1 MADESTIRD
10 TAETIKGIVQA
21 VPIYQDVVQPAAK
34 EVGTALQ
41 TVAKTLHILLAPVSG
56 LVWGYEKIKDFVS
69 ETVAAKLQGVP
80 EDELRQPE
88 PHVAGPV
95 LEALRYTGY
104 QEDLR
109 ALYANLLA
117 TSIDSATSL
126 NAHPAFVEII
136 KQLSPDEALI
146 IKSLSRLHAW
156 PKIDIRSEDKDSASG
171 RWLIRN
177 FSLLAEEAKCKA
189 LELGATYMVNLERLG
204 IVELRE
210 NYTLQGENGADPYMP
225 LISSPQLENIK
236 KQIETDPTKKMKI
249 DKGMVS
255 LTELGRK
262 FCFACVNEGTHI
274 RS

>member
-21 VPIYQDVVQPAAK
+21 VPIYQDVMQPAAK

-109 ALYANLLA
+109 AMYANLLA

-136 KQLSPDEALI
+136 KQMSPDEALI
-146 IKSLSRLHAW
+146 VKSLSGLHVR
-156 PKIDIRSEDKDSASG
+156 PKIDIRSEEKDSQTG

-177 FSLLAEEAKCKA
+177 FSLL
-189 LELGATYMVNLERLG
+189 
-204 IVELRE
+204 
-210 NYTLQGENGADPYMP
+210 
-225 LISSPQLENIK
+225 PQLAGCNGN
-236 KQIETDPTKKMKI
+236 PP
-249 DKGMVS
+249 
-255 LTELGRK
+255 
-262 FCFACVNEGTHI
+262 VN
-274 RS
+274 

>member
-80 EDELRQPE
+80 ENELRQPE

-109 ALYANLLA
+109 AMYANLLA
-117 TSIDSATSL
+117 TSIDSATSV

-136 KQLSPDEALI
+136 KQMSPDEALI
-146 IKSLSRLHAW
+146 VKSLSSHYSR
-156 PKIDIRSEDKDSASG
+156 PKIDIRQEELNSATG
-171 RWLIRN
+171 NWVIRN
-177 FSLLAEEAKCKA
+177 FSLLPLEAGCKS
-189 LELGATYMVNLERLG
+189 LELGVTYMVNLERLG

-210 NYTLQGENGADPYMP
+210 NYILNGGNGIDLYLP
-225 LISSPQLENIK
+225 LISSPQLEGIK
-236 KQIETDPTKKMKI
+236 QHIESDPTQKMRI
-249 DKGMVS
+249 DKGMVV

>member
-1 MADESTIRD
+1 MRAQFEILQKQLKVLFRLFPF
-10 TAETIKGIVQA
+10 IK
-21 VPIYQDVVQPAAK
+21 
-34 EVGTALQ
+34 TLFNLLQ
-41 TVAKTLHILLAPVSG
+41 KRLEPHCRRLQKTLHILLAPVSG

-146 IKSLSRLHAW
+146 IKSLSRLYAW
-156 PKIDIRSEDKDSASG
+156 PKIDIRSEDKDSSNG

-177 FSLLAEEAKCKA
+177 FSLLPKEAGCKA

-210 NYTLQGENGADPYMP
+210 NYILQGENGNDPYMP

-236 KQIETDPTKKMKI
+236 KQIEADPTKKMKI

-255 LTELGRK
+255 FTELGRK
-262 FCFACVNEGTHI
+262 FCFACVYEGTHI

>member
-80 EDELRQPE
+80 EDDLRQPE
-88 PHVAGPV
+88 PHVAGPI

-109 ALYANLLA
+109 AMYANLLA
-117 TSIDSATSL
+117 TSIDSVTSI
-126 NAHPAFVEII
+126 NALPAFVEII
-136 KQLSPDEALI
+136 KQMSPDEALI
-146 IKSLSRLHAW
+146 VKLLSHLFAR
-156 PKIDIRSEDKDSASG
+156 PKIDIRSEEKDSRLG
-171 RWLIRN
+171 NWLIRN
-177 FSLLAEEAKCKA
+177 FSLLPQEAGCKS
-189 LELGATYMVNLERLG
+189 LELGATYMVNLQRLG
-204 IVELRE
+204 IVDLRE
-210 NYTLQGENGADPYMP
+210 NYTLQGENGIDLYQP
-225 LISSPQLENIK
+225 LISSPQLEAINK
-236 KQIETDPTKKMKI
+236 HFETDSTQKMKV

-262 FCFACVNEGTHI
+262 FCLACVNEGTHI

>member
-109 ALYANLLA
+109 AMYANLLA
-117 TSIDSATSL
+117 TSIDSATSV

-136 KQLSPDEALI
+136 KQMSPDEALI
-146 IKSLSRLHAW
+146 VKSLSRLYSS
-156 PKIDIRSEDKDSASG
+156 PKIDIRSEDIGTSTG

-177 FSLLAEEAKCKA
+177 FSLLPLEAGCKS
-189 LELGATYMVNLERLG
+189 LGLGSTYMVNLERLG

-210 NYTLQGENGADPYMP
+210 TYTLRGENGTDLYLP
-225 LISSPQLENIK
+225 LISSPQLEAINK
-236 KQIETDPTKKMKI
+236 HIEADSTQMMKI
-249 DKGMVS
+249 DKGMVA

-262 FCFACVNEGTHI
+262 FCLACVNEGTHV